1 MRTRTSEPGEQDLG
15 QERGTNTVPRLIFVP
30 ESASP
35 GSRLPENL
43 RAQCPCRRV
52 LYVWLMAAGLWER
65 ALTNPWVD
73 LTQGRAL
80 ELRALISS
88 LPAGVWRAAPVCNRV
103 CRASGGAVMA
113 EVGVTVPR
121 VGLWWPGRQVN
132 PYLADE
138 YWLPFSVPMGALS
151 WHSQTKMFIVP
162 LAFV

>member
-15 QERGTNTVPRLIFVP
+15 QERGTHTVPRLIFLP

-35 GSRLPENL
+35 GSCLPENL
-43 RAQCPCRRV
+43 RVQRPCRRV
-52 LYVWLMAAGLWER
+52 LAVWLMAAGLWER
-65 ALTNPWVD
+65 ALTNPWVG

-88 LPAGVWRAAPVCNRV
+88 LPAGVWLAAPSATV
-103 CRASGGAVMA
+103 CRASGGAVMV
-113 EVGVTVPR
+113 EVGETVPR
-121 VGLWWPGRQVN
+121 EGLWWPGRQVT

-138 YWLPFSVPMGALS
+138 SWLPFSVPMGALS

-162 LAFV
+162 LAFA